1 LSNEQHQL
9 NQIFKLIGT
18 PTVNELDALENTHF
32 KEFLKKLKKCEP
44 QPFEPRWPHADSHAL
59 TLLKRMLQFDPMN
72 RISVEEALDSPFFKA
87 VRKREKEKVSSISMS
102 FPWEDLPRLSRDAE
116 KDRLR
121 KLILHEIT
129 LIQMGVN
136 QQEVENDDATTKP
149 VEEKKAAVDGERK

>member
-1 LSNEQHQL
+1 
-9 NQIFKLIGT
+9 
-18 PTVNELDALENTHF
+18 
-32 KEFLKKLKKCEP
+32 
-44 QPFEPRWPHADSHAL
+44 
-59 TLLKRMLQFDPMN
+59 MLQFDPMN